1 VAIFPD
7 AVVVDKAG
15 NLCPDADNEIY
26 FDVKGPA
33 SIAGVDNGCEFS
45 MERFKADQRKAF
57 FGKCLVVLKSKKVS
71 GKVTLIA
78 RGVDLRPAV
87 LALQVQ

>member
-1 VAIFPD
+1 
-7 AVVVDKAG
+7 
-15 NLCPDADNEIY
+15 
-26 FDVKGPA
+26 
-33 SIAGVDNGCEFS
+33 